1 MDKTRTTRLVYKE
14 KLLVPTYTVRRIDGD
29 GAEWDINCSHQE
41 LQEICD
47 EYKLEKVLKPVAFVS
62 QAGSTLSK
70 TSGDWRNHL
79 DRIKKAHP
87 GSTINN

>member
-29 GAEWDINCSHQE
+29 GTEWDINCSYEE

-47 EYKLEKVLKPVAFVS
+47 EYKLEKVLKPVPFIS
-62 QAGSTLSK
+62 QAGSTIGK
-70 TSGDWRNHL
+70 TSSDWRDHL
-79 DRIKKAHP
+79 DRIKKRHP